1 MKNTSKKRNVSWYAK
16 EPTEETYFQ
25 GKYLEGTEQKAKKIL
40 QESLDIKED

>member
-1 MKNTSKKRNVSWYAK
+1 MSKKRKWTGYSK

-25 GKYLEGTEQKAKKIL
+25 GKVPFEGTEQKAKKIV